1 MNLEQIQEMWE
12 KDSKIDPDNLHDES
26 LKIPQ
31 LHSKYYTLYNT
42 ITLLRERARE
52 QYAKVRLE
60 RYNYYTGK
68 ATAEVYA
75 EEPFPYKVREKDA
88 IQRHLEAD
96 DKMNKIDMKI
106 KYYDVMLKFLE
117 EIIRAVSNR
126 TYQIKNA
133 IEWNKFQAGY
143 ESRLVRY
150 YRRIMKSFKQ
160 LQEILGGVPNDGYFG
175 HPRLKIE
182 NPFSPPKEKTKKT
195 NGGKGLTNKLGNRA
209 TEIEDMIKNM
219 R

>member
-12 KDSKIDPDNLHDES
+12 KDSHIDPDNLHDES

-52 QYAKVRLE
+52 QYNKVRLE

-88 IQRHLEAD
+88 IQRHLDAD
-96 DKMNKIDMKI
+96 DKMNKVDMKI
-106 KYYDVMLKFLE
+106 KYYDIMLKFLE
-117 EIIRAVSNR
+117 EVIRAVSNR

-143 ESRLVRY
+143 
-150 YRRIMKSFKQ
+150 
-160 LQEILGGVPNDGYFG
+160 N
-175 HPRLKIE
+175 
-182 NPFSPPKEKTKKT
+182 
-195 NGGKGLTNKLGNRA
+195 
-209 TEIEDMIKNM
+209 
-219 R
+219 

>member
-12 KDSKIDPDNLHDES
+12 KDSHIDPDNLHDES

-42 ITLLRERARE
+42 ITLLREKARE
-52 QYAKVRLE
+52 QYNKVRLE

-88 IQRHLEAD
+88 IQRHLDAD
-96 DKMNKIDMKI
+96 DRMNKIDMKI
-106 KYYDVMLKFLE
+106 KYYDTMLKFLE
-117 EIIRAVSNR
+117 EIIRVVSNR

-143 ESRLVRY
+143 
-150 YRRIMKSFKQ
+150 
-160 LQEILGGVPNDGYFG
+160 N
-175 HPRLKIE
+175 
-182 NPFSPPKEKTKKT
+182 
-195 NGGKGLTNKLGNRA
+195 
-209 TEIEDMIKNM
+209 
-219 R
+219 

>member
-42 ITLLRERARE
+42 INLLRERARE
-52 QYAKVRLE
+52 QYSKVRLE

-68 ATAEVYA
+68 APAEAYV

-88 IQRHLEAD
+88 IQRHLDAD
-96 DKMNKIDMKI
+96 DRMNKVDMKI
-106 KYYDVMLKFLE
+106 KYYDIMLKFLE

-126 TYQIKNA
+126 TYQIKNV

-143 ESRLVRY
+143 
-150 YRRIMKSFKQ
+150 
-160 LQEILGGVPNDGYFG
+160 N
-175 HPRLKIE
+175 
-182 NPFSPPKEKTKKT
+182 
-195 NGGKGLTNKLGNRA
+195 
-209 TEIEDMIKNM
+209 
-219 R
+219 

>member
-1 MNLEQIQEMWE
+1 MNLEKIQEMWE
-12 KDSKIDPDNLHDES
+12 KDSQIDPDNLHDES

-42 ITLLRERARE
+42 ITLLREKARE
-52 QYAKVRLE
+52 SYAKVRLE

-88 IQRHLEAD
+88 IQRHLDAD

-133 IEWNKFQAGY
+133 IEWNKFQAG
-143 ESRLVRY
+143 
-150 YRRIMKSFKQ
+150 M
-160 LQEILGGVPNDGYFG
+160 
-175 HPRLKIE
+175 
-182 NPFSPPKEKTKKT
+182 
-195 NGGKGLTNKLGNRA
+195 
-209 TEIEDMIKNM
+209 
-219 R
+219 

>member
-52 QYAKVRLE
+52 QYNKVRLE
-60 RYNYYTGK
+60 RYDYYTGK

-96 DKMNKIDMKI
+96 DKMNKVDMKI
-106 KYYDVMLKFLE
+106 KYYDIMLKFLE

-143 ESRLVRY
+143 
-150 YRRIMKSFKQ
+150 
-160 LQEILGGVPNDGYFG
+160 N
-175 HPRLKIE
+175 
-182 NPFSPPKEKTKKT
+182 
-195 NGGKGLTNKLGNRA
+195 
-209 TEIEDMIKNM
+209 
-219 R
+219 

>member
-52 QYAKVRLE
+52 QCAKVRLD

-106 KYYDVMLKFLE
+106 KYYDIMLKFLE
-117 EIIRAVSNR
+117 EIIRNISGR

-133 IEWNKFQAGY
+133 IEWNKFQAG
-143 ESRLVRY
+143 
-150 YRRIMKSFKQ
+150 
-160 LQEILGGVPNDGYFG
+160 
-175 HPRLKIE
+175 
-182 NPFSPPKEKTKKT
+182 
-195 NGGKGLTNKLGNRA
+195 
-209 TEIEDMIKNM
+209 
-219 R
+219 

>member
-1 MNLEQIQEMWE
+1 MNLEKIQEMWE
-12 KDSKIDPDNLHDES
+12 KDSQIDPDNLHDES

-42 ITLLRERARE
+42 ITLLREKARE
-52 QYAKVRLE
+52 SYAKVRLE

-88 IQRHLEAD
+88 IQRHLDAD

-143 ESRLVRY
+143 
-150 YRRIMKSFKQ
+150 
-160 LQEILGGVPNDGYFG
+160 G
-175 HPRLKIE
+175 
-182 NPFSPPKEKTKKT
+182 
-195 NGGKGLTNKLGNRA
+195 
-209 TEIEDMIKNM
+209 
-219 R
+219 

>member
-1 MNLEQIQEMWE
+1 MNLEKIQEMWE
-12 KDSKIDPDNLHDES
+12 KDSQIDPDNLHDES

-42 ITLLRERARE
+42 ITLLREKARE
-52 QYAKVRLE
+52 SYAKVRLE

-68 ATAEVYA
+68 ATAEVYV

-88 IQRHLEAD
+88 IQRHLDAD
-96 DKMNKIDMKI
+96 DKMNKVDMKI

-117 EIIRAVSNR
+117 EIIRNISGR

-143 ESRLVRY
+143 
-150 YRRIMKSFKQ
+150 
-160 LQEILGGVPNDGYFG
+160 N
-175 HPRLKIE
+175 
-182 NPFSPPKEKTKKT
+182 
-195 NGGKGLTNKLGNRA
+195 
-209 TEIEDMIKNM
+209 
-219 R
+219 

>member
-42 ITLLRERARE
+42 ITLLREKARE
-52 QYAKVRLE
+52 SYAKVKLE

-117 EIIRAVSNR
+117 EIIRNISGR

-143 ESRLVRY
+143 
-150 YRRIMKSFKQ
+150 
-160 LQEILGGVPNDGYFG
+160 N
-175 HPRLKIE
+175 
-182 NPFSPPKEKTKKT
+182 
-195 NGGKGLTNKLGNRA
+195 
-209 TEIEDMIKNM
+209 
-219 R
+219 

>member
-1 MNLEQIQEMWE
+1 MDLEKIQVMWE
-12 KDSKIDPDNLHDES
+12 KDSHIDPDNLHDES
-26 LKIPQ
+26 LKMPQ
-31 LHSKYYTLYNT
+31 LPSKYYTIYNT
-42 ITLLRERARE
+42 ITLLREKARE
-52 QYAKVRLE
+52 QYSKVRLE

-117 EIIRAVSNR
+117 EIIRAISNR

-133 IEWNKFQAGY
+133 IEWNKFQAG
-143 ESRLVRY
+143 
-150 YRRIMKSFKQ
+150 
-160 LQEILGGVPNDGYFG
+160 FG
-175 HPRLKIE
+175 
-182 NPFSPPKEKTKKT
+182 
-195 NGGKGLTNKLGNRA
+195 
-209 TEIEDMIKNM
+209 
-219 R
+219 